1 MNKKLIAFDID
12 GTLINDE
19 HAILPETLAA
29 ITQLQNEGHMVMCA
43 TGRSLPLAEEVLNE
57 SGIEHAV
64 LSNGAVAFSKGEQIY
79 SNPLNREAMLKL
91 VKVSAE
97 RKIDLVFNG
106 LKETKLNNPNYNP
119 ETKIAMESFGQ
130 ALPEIDETFHERAE
144 VYQIVALLDESKMDA
159 YVGKFPEFRFV
170 RWHEHGIDV
179 LPHNGSKAETLKFV
193 ADKFGFAQA
202 DIMAFGDGNND
213 MEMLAYAGV
222 GVAMGNGK
230 EDLKAVSDFVTLS
243 NNEGGIVHA
252 LKEYNLIQ

>member
-1 MNKKLIAFDID
+1 
-12 GTLINDE
+12 
-19 HAILPETLAA
+19 
-29 ITQLQNEGHMVMCA
+29 
-43 TGRSLPLAEEVLNE
+43 
-57 SGIEHAV
+57 
-64 LSNGAVAFSKGEQIY
+64 
-79 SNPLNREAMLKL
+79 
-91 VKVSAE
+91 
-97 RKIDLVFNG
+97 
-106 LKETKLNNPNYNP
+106 
-119 ETKIAMESFGQ
+119 
-130 ALPEIDETFHERAE
+130 
-144 VYQIVALLDESKMDA
+144 MDA